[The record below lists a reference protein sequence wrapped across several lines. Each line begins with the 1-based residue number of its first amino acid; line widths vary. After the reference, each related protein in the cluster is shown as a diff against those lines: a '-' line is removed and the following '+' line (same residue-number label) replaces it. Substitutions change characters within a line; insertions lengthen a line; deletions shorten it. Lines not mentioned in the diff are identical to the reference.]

1 MTQEQYL
8 TQRNNIQ
15 TSENQYV
22 YKVGIYGWRK
32 RCLYFFVLLLMILL
46 LVNLALTI
54 WILKVM
60 NFTKDGM
67 GHLRIT
73 DKGLRL
79 EGPSEFLQPLYAKEI
94 RSKADSSLYLQSS
107 RNVTVSI
114 RNSQDQTVTQLN
126 TGSEAV
132 EARGKRFEVN
142 SNTGKLLFSAEDREV
157 VVGADRLRV
166 LGAEGAVFESSL
178 ETPQIRAEPFKELRK
193 HSNQSVHNKFPKKS
207 NMILT
212 RLESPTRSLI
222 LEAPKGVVIEAEAGN
237 MEAVCRTEL
246 KLESED
252 GEISLEARKIKL
264 PRLPMG
270 SYTSTP
276 SARQNIFEVCVCPNG
291 KLFLSQ
297 AGVGSTCQ
305 INSSAC
311 L

>member
-1 MTQEQYL
+1 MLKMTQEQYL

-32 RCLYFFVLLLMILL
+32 RCLYLFVLLLMILL

-114 RNSQDQTVTQLN
+114 RNSEDQTVTQLN

-142 SNTGKLLFSAEDREV
+142 SNTGKLLFSAEESEV

-178 ETPQIRAEPFKELRK
+178 ETPQIRAEPFKEL
-193 HSNQSVHNKFPKKS
+193 
-207 NMILT
+207 

-264 PRLPMG
+264 PRLPMA
-270 SYTSTP
+270 SHTSIP

-305 INSSAC
+305 ISSSAC

>member
-1 MTQEQYL
+1 MTQEQYST

-60 NFTKDGM
+60 NFTTDGM
-67 GHLRIT
+67 GNLRIT

-79 EGPSEFLQPLYAKEI
+79 EGPSEFLETLYAKEI
-94 RSKADSSLYLQSS
+94 RSKADRSLYLQSS
-107 RNVTVSI
+107 KNVTVSV
-114 RNSQDQTVTQLN
+114 RNEQNEIVTQLI

-132 EARGKRFEVN
+132 EAHGKRFEVN
-142 SNTGKLLFSAEDREV
+142 SNTGKLLFSAEEGEV
-157 VVGADRLRV
+157 VVGAERLRV
-166 LGAEGAVFESSL
+166 LGAEGAVFDSSL
-178 ETPQIRAEPFKELRK
+178 ETPHIRAEPFKQL
-193 HSNQSVHNKFPKKS
+193 
-207 NMILT
+207 

-222 LEAPKGVVIEAEAGN
+222 MEAPKGVEIDAEAGDLK
-237 MEAVCRTEL
+237 ALCRNEL

-252 GEISLEARKIKL
+252 GEIILDARNIKL
-264 PRLPMG
+264 PRLPKG
-270 SYTSTP
+270 TYTP
-276 SARQNIFEVCVCPNG
+276 SATGRQNVFEVCVCPNG
-291 KLFLSQ
+291 RLFLSQ
-297 AGVGSTCQ
+297 SGTGSTCQ
-305 INSSAC
+305 INNSIC

>member
-1 MTQEQYL
+1 MTRGELQRATKERFHSPRYWLPQLRMTQEQYL

-22 YKVGIYGWRK
+22 YKIGIYGWRK

-60 NFTKDGM
+60 NFTKD
-67 GHLRIT
+67 
-73 DKGLRL
+73 
-79 EGPSEFLQPLYAKEI
+79 
-94 RSKADSSLYLQSS
+94 SSLYLQSS

-114 RNSQDQTVTQLN
+114 RDSQDQTVTQLN
-126 TGSEAV
+126 TGSEAI

-142 SNTGKLLFSAEDREV
+142 SNTDKLLFSAEDSEV

-166 LGAEGAVFESSL
+166 LGAEGAVFEKSL
-178 ETPQIRAEPFKELRK
+178 ETPLIRAEPFKELR
-193 HSNQSVHNKFPKKS
+193 
-207 NMILT
+207 
-212 RLESPTRSLI
+212 LESPTRSLT
-222 LEAPKGVVIEAEAGN
+222 LEAPKGVEIYAEAGN
-237 MEAVCRTEL
+237 MQATCRTEL

-252 GEISLEARKIKL
+252 GEINLEARNIKL

-270 SYTSTP
+270 SYTSSSFTQ
-276 SARQNIFEVCVCPNG
+276 QNVFEVCACPNG

-305 INSSAC
+305 ISSSVC

>member
-22 YKVGIYGWRK
+22 YKIGIYGWRK
-32 RCLYFFVLLLMILL
+32 RCLYFLVLLLMILL

-79 EGPSEFLQPLYAKEI
+79 EGSSEFLQPLYAKEI

-126 TGSEAV
+126 TGSEAI

-142 SNTGKLLFSAEDREV
+142 SNTNKLLFSAEDSEV

-166 LGAEGAVFESSL
+166 LGAEGAVFERSL
-178 ETPQIRAEPFKELRK
+178 ETPHIRAEPFKEL
-193 HSNQSVHNKFPKKS
+193 
-207 NMILT
+207 

-222 LEAPKGVVIEAEAGN
+222 LEAPKGVEIQAEAGN
-237 MEAVCRTEL
+237 MQATCRTEL
-246 KLESED
+246 RLESED
-252 GEISLEARKIKL
+252 GEISLDARKIKL

-270 SYTSTP
+270 SYTSSP
-276 SARQNIFEVCVCPNG
+276 SAGQNVFEVCVCPNG
-291 KLFLSQ
+291 KLFLSK

-305 INSSAC
+305 INSNVC